1 MSAQIGI
8 YFIILIALIS
18 NSFCHHFNFLSF
30 FTNYYLRQFHSGLPD
45 GQIID
50 IIWAIQEFIDNY
62 SDVDFLDSP
71 EGKLCY
77 GGDEGIAKIKISSL
91 IDFFSFSGKG
101 ISELGLETECYLS
114 KKEELSYYLF
124 TYKYNENSF
133 KSFEDDHDVYQL
145 INQTTFYTGICLF
158 KNCTSFINKMF
169 NKEENKRFFEFLLAN
184 ESIVNL
190 TVLMGKNECAS
201 YEQEVKYGNKLE
213 FIMFLSFLLLISVIF
228 TLQIIIA
235 LFKVCCHNKDY
246 SHNSSLQIANQQL
259 LLGDDFDDDEDE
271 EESDIIFANNFGGMS
286 GRPSNNVFGSHPIEN
301 AETTNNKEKSCS
313 FSTVI
318 NFFNFVSNM
327 TILSTKKNKYYN
339 DKEFEVIS
347 FLKMI
352 VLIFMTFYQNFDTLI
367 KIPARDFVNGEFYK
381 NFAFMFIKLSSFAID
396 SWMSL
401 EGFTMIY
408 KFMYYLKKNVY
419 EKNDNSISLFVLFRF
434 YSRVIVKIIFYIVL
448 YGLMGIGAK
457 YTLWFFSH
465 DSLYKYTI
473 TEVYNK
479 DNVEFLKKILIPG
492 FSFILGYDSSIPN
505 ELFANN
511 RLLVLFINEFYVFT
525 FMMIVLYI
533 GFKIRS
539 SLYDIIILAVFIL
552 NFIGTYFTCVSE
564 KFTDNENYIMS
575 RIIGSV
581 ITIRYP
587 HIVLNTYLIGMFTG
601 LVCFYFKDV
610 ISKSN
615 IINEPNTYCPF
626 KFCYSILRCI
636 DSCHSW
642 VKLLLLIMN
651 ICIIVIISSSF
662 YFLILINGDLLIKL
676 DFPCK
681 LIYYYDRGVFLL
693 FFNFLVILL
702 ETYGNESSFKHF
714 MSAST
719 FTSVSRCGFCY
730 CCCLSIFV
738 YGAFILFNFQIKLC
752 YQNLWFISFGLFM
765 FCYVFSLI
773 LTFLIEVPLKVLTKN
788 ILYSIQGKVEQKRTT
803 NQAKTIANKE
813 DSNNEDE
820 D

>member
-1 MSAQIGI
+1 MSTSIGI
-8 YFIILIALIS
+8 YLIILIALFS
-18 NSFCHHFNFLSF
+18 NYSCHHLNIISFL
-30 FTNYYLRQFHSGLPD
+30 TNYYLRQFHSSLPE

-50 IIWAIQEFIDNY
+50 IIWAIEEFIENY

-77 GGDEGIAKIKISSL
+77 GGDFTKIKTSSV

-114 KKEELSYYLF
+114 KKEELSYFLL
-124 TYKYNENSF
+124 TYKYSESSF

-145 INQTTFYTGICLF
+145 INQTTFYTGICIF
-158 KNCTSFINKMF
+158 KSCTDFMNKMF
-169 NKEENKRFFEFLLAN
+169 NKDENKRLYDFLLAN

-190 TVLMGKNECAS
+190 TVLMGKNEHAT
-201 YEQEVKYGNKLE
+201 YEQEVQYGNKLE
-213 FIMFLSFLLLISVIF
+213 YIMFLSFLLLISVIF
-228 TLQIIIA
+228 ILQLLIA
-235 LFKVCCHNKDY
+235 LFKVCCHNKYY
-246 SHNSSLQIANQQL
+246 SHNSSQQIVNQQL
-259 LLGDDFDDDEDE
+259 LLGDDFDDDDDE
-271 EESDIIFANNFGGMS
+271 EESDIMFARNFGGLS
-286 GRPSNNVFGSHPIEN
+286 GRPSNNVFGSYPIESI
-301 AETTNNKEKSCS
+301 ETSSNKEKSCS

-339 DKEFEVIS
+339 DKDFEVIS

-381 NFAFMFIKLSSFAID
+381 SFAFMFIKLSSFAID

-401 EGFTMIY
+401 EGFTMIF

-419 EKNDNSISLFVLFRF
+419 EKNDNSISLSVLFRF
-434 YSRVIVKIIFYIVL
+434 YSRVIVKIIFYIFL

-465 DSLYKYTI
+465 DALYKYTI

-479 DNVEFLKKILIPG
+479 DNVEFLKKIIIPG

-511 RLLVLFINEFYVFT
+511 RLLVLLINEFYVFT
-525 FMMIVLYI
+525 FIMIVIYI

-539 SLYDIIILAVFIL
+539 SLYDIIILTFFIL

-642 VKLLLLIMN
+642 VKLILLIMN
-651 ICIIVIISSSF
+651 LFIIVIISSSF
-662 YFLILINGDLLIKL
+662 YVLILTYGKLLIPL
-676 DFPCK
+676 NFPCK

-719 FTSVSRCGFCY
+719 FTSISRCGFCY

-773 LTFLIEVPLKVLTKN
+773 FTFLIEVPLKVLTKN
-788 ILYSIQGKVEQKRTT
+788 ILFSIEEKIDKKGKMT
-803 NQAKTIANKE
+803 NQAKTLPNKE
-813 DSNNEDE
+813 DSNNEYE
-820 D
+820 E